1 MENIGK
7 PLLSGFLPIF
17 ILVACEIFLSLIM
30 LKHSKLRRAVCGKPI
45 VIINKGKICQSEMK
59 MLRMSIEDL
68 FEQLRQNEVF
78 SLNDVLY
85 AIVETNG
92 KVSILKKENNNSTD
106 SNNSNENNSN
116 EKQGNQ
122 NNNSQTSNLDVIVV
136 SNGKIS
142 DSSCRLFEIS
152 HDDIKKAAKKKH
164 MKLKDIFVMT
174 ANENGDFKIVKK
186 EKQKK

>member
-1 MENIGK
+1 MENQLLLLIKEKYVNQRWKCWDGK
-7 PLLSGFLPIF
+7 PD
-17 ILVACEIFLSLIM
+17 
-30 LKHSKLRRAVCGKPI
+30 
-45 VIINKGKICQSEMK
+45 NKI
-59 MLRMSIEDL
+59 DL
-68 FEQLRQNEVF
+68 
-78 SLNDVLY
+78 
-85 AIVETNG
+85 
-92 KVSILKKENNNSTD
+92 ILKKENNNSTD

-186 EKQKK
+186 EKQKKWAGYTHQLQL